1 MFIRDL
7 GEIIDKQ
14 TTADGFV
21 RVKARFARTG
31 VQHYLAGELGLT
43 DRKSGDK
50 IGIYRPS
57 EEVFASKSLATF
69 AGVPVTNNHPPV
81 MLDTNNASKYLVGFT
96 GDTLTE
102 DAGYMIGNITLT
114 DAAAIAAFNS
124 GKKELSNGYRS
135 DIDWTAGIA
144 PDGTTYD
151 GIQRNIRGNHIA
163 MVDAGRCGPACRI
176 IDEKALTDCGCE
188 EHHMADVTVIVDS
201 ISYTMP
207 DQIGAVMTKVMN
219 DRKTAAD
226 ALTVAQNTIAAR
238 DASLITLAAER
249 DAAKAALPT
258 GAALDAMLADRV
270 AVFGKAG
277 KILGAAVSLDG
288 KTAGEVKRLV
298 VNAKMGETAKDYTDA
313 QFDAAF
319 GALTFAAPAAKAAD
333 TLRAG
338 ILKDGPAESV
348 DVADAAAVRQK
359 AYNDGLEAL
368 QGRWNGTIKGNA

>member
-1 MFIRDL
+1 MLIRDL
-7 GEIIDKQ
+7 GEIIDRQ

-43 DRKSGDK
+43 DRSTGTKV
-50 IGIYRPS
+50 GIYRPA
-57 EEVFASKSLATF
+57 EEVFAAASVATF
-69 AGVPVTNNHPPV
+69 AGVPVTNNHPPA
-81 MLDTNNASKYLVGFT
+81 MLDTTNTKQYMVGFS
-96 GDTLTE
+96 GDVLTE
-102 DAGYMIGNITLT
+102 DAGYMVGNITLT
-114 DAAAIAAFNS
+114 DAAAIAAFNA

-135 DIDWTAGIA
+135 DIDWTAGTA

-176 IDEKALTDCGCE
+176 IDEKALTDCSCE
-188 EHHMADVTVIVDS
+188 EHNMADVTVIVDS

-207 DQIGAVMTKVMN
+207 DQIGAVVNKLLT
-219 DRKTAAD
+219 DRTAAL
-226 ALTVAQNTIAAR
+226 ASLTTAQNTIAAR
-238 DASLITLAAER
+238 DAAVVTLTGER

-270 AVFGKAG
+270 AVFAKAG
-277 KILGAAVSLDG
+277 KILGATVSLDG

-298 VNAKMGETAKDYTDA
+298 VNAKMGDAAKDYTDA

-319 GALTFAAPAAKAAD
+319 GALTFAAPGKPGD
-333 TLRAG
+333 TVRAG
-338 ILKDGPAESV
+338 ILKDGPAETV
-348 DVADAAAVRQK
+348 DATDINAARQK
-359 AYNDGLEAL
+359 AYNDGLEAM
-368 QGRWNGTIKGNA
+368 QGRWNGASKGNA

>member
-7 GEIIDKQ
+7 GEIIDRA

-31 VQHYLAGELGLT
+31 VQHYLAGEIGMT
-43 DRKSGDK
+43 DRSANAKVGV
-50 IGIYRPS
+50 YRPA
-57 EEVFASKSLATF
+57 EEVFAPASLATF

-81 MLDTNNASKYLVGFT
+81 MLDTANTKKYMIGFS

-102 DAGYMIGNITLT
+102 EDGYMVGNLTLT
-114 DAAAIAAFNS
+114 DADAIKAFNA
-124 GKKELSNGYRS
+124 GRKEISNGYRS
-135 DIDWTAGIA
+135 DIDWTAGTA

-176 IDEKALTDCGCE
+176 IDEKALTDCSCGD
-188 EHHMADVTVIVDS
+188 HTMADVTVIVDS

-207 DQIGAVMTKVMN
+207 DQIGAVMNKILV
-219 DRKTAAD
+219 DRKAAQDLLTA
-226 ALTVAQNTIAAR
+226 AQNTIAAR
-238 DASLITLAAER
+238 DASIVTLTGER

-270 AVFGKAG
+270 AVFGKAA
-277 KILGAAVSLDG
+277 KILGAAVTLDG

-298 VNAKMGETAKDYTDA
+298 VAAKMGETAKDYTDA

-319 GALTFAAPAAKAAD
+319 GALTVAAPGKPAD
-333 TLRAG
+333 TVRAG
-338 ILKDGPAESV
+338 ILKDGVAAA
-348 DVADAAAVRQK
+348 ADAADPV
-359 AYNDGLEAL
+359 AL
-368 QGRWNGTIKGNA
+368 RDAAWKDAQTALAKRWQGNTKGTA